1 MATAAQIRA
10 EIAAGPQ
17 TQEALDAALLKYSPA
32 EMAAAFPQFGDV
44 NDYDTARKRL
54 LGESPAFT
62 VGQGATPDSTESRDP
77 VNSSGLPVT
86 QRAGEPGSPEARAAA
101 YEKQM
106 AELDARKA
114 ARAAAGEPNYNQ
126 FAITGFGPNGVTQ
139 YDTTDPMYTGPGT
152 GIAGGTGTA
161 TTTGGGLLGTVGAP
175 AQAITP
181 VATTT
186 PTAPTAPANTRIQAI
201 QQWYNSN
208 VGRTD
213 PQAQGDL
220 NRFLATSGYTAR
232 EINAALPQ
240 WGLNDLQN
248 AMRTA
253 IGEVAQQTPFAPV
266 AAQPMRPLAQ
276 PYTSIA
282 SQLPGGADTRMQ
294 EIRNWYAANEGRGTQ
309 ADLDRWLASGYTA
322 QEINRALPQW
332 GVADLDRAIATAR
345 QAYPQAEAQSGLAQ
359 YQNMAPGAQY
369 AGSVSPYGLIMDQ
382 MQPFQNPYA
391 DSLANTALGGYNP
404 GVYNVLLD
412 ETVDPKTGIAVPVN
426 DGGTGGPGDDGPGP
440 GDTSGTPGASGS
452 TDADGGTSAGGCV
465 DPNVMVLLADGSHV
479 RAGDIRVGDMLH
491 TIHEDTF
498 VYGDFPVE
506 FIQIID
512 QPKVEAE
519 FDDGQK
525 IIVSTTHKFLT
536 AANEWKKIEDIA
548 VGEAVRGLGDVT
560 KTLKSVTSLGNG
572 PVVKMTVTDAHTYI
586 ADGLVSHNKY
596 NGGLVTAIF
605 GPDPAGP
612 DEGQIDIQRG
622 EYVIKKS
629 SVKKYGAGLL
639 DMINE
644 GKIPAK
650 KMKSL
655 LG

>member
-1 MATAAQIRA
+1 MATAAQIQA
-10 EIAAGPQ
+10 ELAAGPQ
-17 TQEALDAALLKYSPA
+17 TQAALDAALLKYSPA
-32 EMAAAFPQFGDV
+32 EMAAAFPQFGNVADF
-44 NDYDTARKRL
+44 NNATREAYAR
-54 LGESPAFT
+54 T
-62 VGQGATPDSTESRDP
+62 QVQQQTE
-77 VNSSGLPVT
+77 N
-86 QRAGEPGSPEARAAA
+86 RAAVRA
-101 YEKQM
+101 DM
-106 AELDARKA
+106 AANGEEVRVANPGGDVVIQGTPRPAMSAIPQSEIDA
-114 ARAAAGEPNYNQ
+114 ARARLTPEQQQFIDWQMQQINPMTAQRIGDEYARQGVNPYLNPQQAQDQIDRASRREELFAQAGVQPGDLRPWTSGAPAPTPAPGRPAAPSPFVIGGGAPSP
-126 FAITGFGPNGVTQ
+126 TVVG
-139 YDTTDPMYTGPGT
+139 
-152 GIAGGTGTA
+152 GGTVQPGLLGGGTTPTA
-161 TTTGGGLLGTVGAP
+161 PAAGGGLLAGGA
-175 AQAITP
+175 
-181 VATTT
+181 
-186 PTAPTAPANTRIQAI
+186 APTAPANPRIQAI
-201 QQWYNSN
+201 QQWYNAN
-208 VGRTD
+208 AGRTD
-213 PQAQGDL
+213 AQAQGDL

-266 AAQPMRPLAQ
+266 AAQPMQPLAQ

-345 QAYPQAEAQSGLAQ
+345 QAFPQAEVQSGLAQ

-382 MQPFQNPYA
+382 MQPSTNPYA

-412 ETVDPKTGIAVPVN
+412 EKIDPVTGIAVPVN
-426 DGGTGGPGDDGPGP
+426 DGGTGGDAGASAGSGDTGTGQGTGMSNQGEGGPDSGNNAGWAKGGLIDRVYGPNPPGPDDG
-440 GDTSGTPGASGS
+440 
-452 TDADGGTSAGGCV
+452 AG
-465 DPNVMVLLADGSHV
+465 ML
-479 RAGDIRVGDMLH
+479 DI
-491 TIHEDTF
+491 
-498 VYGDFPVE
+498 
-506 FIQIID
+506 
-512 QPKVEAE
+512 
-519 FDDGQK
+519 
-525 IIVSTTHKFLT
+525 
-536 AANEWKKIEDIA
+536 
-548 VGEAVRGLGDVT
+548 
-560 KTLKSVTSLGNG
+560 
-572 PVVKMTVTDAHTYI
+572 
-586 ADGLVSHNKY
+586 
-596 NGGLVTAIF
+596 
-605 GPDPAGP
+605 
-612 DEGQIDIQRG
+612 G

>member
-1 MATAAQIRA
+1 MATAAQIQA
-10 EIAAGPQ
+10 ELAAGPQ
-17 TQEALDAALLKYSPA
+17 TQAALDAALLKYSPA
-32 EMAAAFPQFGDV
+32 EMAAAFPQFGGVEDFANARQDAQTRSSPSSEFV
-44 NDYDTARKRL
+44 VGGGGPMSEAERQRYVAVETANR
-54 LGESPAFT
+54 E
-62 VGQGATPDSTESRDP
+62 
-77 VNSSGLPVT
+77 
-86 QRAGEPGSPEARAAA
+86 AAA
-101 YEKQM
+101 ARLAAYTPADPTLAPYFANPQSIPRLSGETVEQAVDRLKQVDM
-106 AELDARKA
+106 DRTNRVANREAMRGQMGADEFRIADSLGTGGNA
-114 ARAAAGEPNYNQ
+114 ARQAA
-126 FAITGFGPNGVTQ
+126 
-139 YDTTDPMYTGPGT
+139 
-152 GIAGGTGTA
+152 
-161 TTTGGGLLGTVGAP
+161 TGGGLLDTVPTTTAP
-175 AQAITP
+175 VTSAP
-181 VATTT
+181 VATT
-186 PTAPTAPANTRIQAI
+186 PTAPTAPANPRLQAI
-201 QQWYNSN
+201 QQWYNAN

-213 PQAQGDL
+213 AQAQGDL

-266 AAQPMRPLAQ
+266 AAQPMQPLAQ

-282 SQLPGGADTRMQ
+282 SQLPGGAETRMQ

-345 QAYPQAEAQSGLAQ
+345 QAFPQAEVRSGLAQ
-359 YQNMAPGAQY
+359 YQAMAPGAQY

-391 DSLANTALGGYNP
+391 DSLASTALGGYNP

-412 ETVDPKTGIAVPVN
+412 EKIDPVTGIAVPVN
-426 DGGTGGPGDDGPGP
+426 DGGTGGDAGASAGSGDTGTGQGTGMSNQGEGGPDGGNNAGWAKGGLIDRVSGPNPPGPDDG
-440 GDTSGTPGASGS
+440 
-452 TDADGGTSAGGCV
+452 AG
-465 DPNVMVLLADGSHV
+465 
-479 RAGDIRVGDMLH
+479 ML
-491 TIHEDTF
+491 D
-498 VYGDFPVE
+498 
-506 FIQIID
+506 
-512 QPKVEAE
+512 
-519 FDDGQK
+519 
-525 IIVSTTHKFLT
+525 L
-536 AANEWKKIEDIA
+536 
-548 VGEAVRGLGDVT
+548 
-560 KTLKSVTSLGNG
+560 
-572 PVVKMTVTDAHTYI
+572 
-586 ADGLVSHNKY
+586 
-596 NGGLVTAIF
+596 
-605 GPDPAGP
+605 
-612 DEGQIDIQRG
+612 G

>member
-1 MATAAQIRA
+1 MATAAQIQA

-17 TQEALDAALLKYSPA
+17 TQAALDAALLKYSPA
-32 EMAAAFPQFGDV
+32 EMAAAFPQFGNVADFNNATREAAQRVEQQTRIANREAMRAEMAQTGEEFRIANPGGDV
-44 NDYDTARKRL
+44 VIQSTPRPQMSAIPQSEVDVARARL
-54 LGESPAFT
+54 TPEQRNFIDWKIEQIDPMQQERIGDQFARS
-62 VGQGATPDSTESRDP
+62 GANPYLDAAGAQEQIDRAKNRQALFQQAGVTPEANLAPWQDP
-77 VNSSGLPVT
+77 QWREKLKVE
-86 QRAGEPGSPEARAAA
+86 QDARAAA
-101 YEKQM
+101 QE
-106 AELDARKA
+106 EARRNPGPFVAGPVVGPTPGGA
-114 ARAAAGEPNYNQ
+114 ATSPAQ
-126 FAITGFGPNGVTQ
+126 VT
-139 YDTTDPMYTGPGT
+139 TPS
-152 GIAGGTGTA
+152 
-161 TTTGGGLLGTVGAP
+161 TGGGLLGTVGTPAP
-175 AQAITP
+175 
-181 VATTT
+181 TTT
-186 PTAPTAPANTRIQAI
+186 PAAPATPAAPVNPRIQAI

-208 VGRTD
+208 AGRTD

-220 NRFLATSGYTAR
+220 NRWLATSGFTAR
-232 EINAALPQ
+232 EINTALPQ

-266 AAQPMRPLAQ
+266 AAQPIRPLAQ

-345 QAYPQAEAQSGLAQ
+345 QAFPQAEVQSGLAQ

-404 GVYNVLLD
+404 GVYNLLLD
-412 ETVDPKTGIAVPVN
+412 ETVDPVTGMAIPN
-426 DGGTGGPGDDGPGP
+426 EGGAGGASGGDEGSPGGQGGDAAGNTGGGPGTGAP
-440 GDTSGTPGASGS
+440 GD
-452 TDADGGTSAGGCV
+452 
-465 DPNVMVLLADGSHV
+465 
-479 RAGDIRVGDMLH
+479 
-491 TIHEDTF
+491 
-498 VYGDFPVE
+498 
-506 FIQIID
+506 
-512 QPKVEAE
+512 
-519 FDDGQK
+519 
-525 IIVSTTHKFLT
+525 
-536 AANEWKKIEDIA
+536 AAFA
-548 VGEAVRGLGDVT
+548 R
-560 KTLKSVTSLGNG
+560 
-572 PVVKMTVTDAHTYI
+572 
-586 ADGLVSHNKY
+586 
-596 NGGLVTAIF
+596 GGLVDRVAGPNPP
-605 GPDPAGP
+605 GPDDGAGML
-612 DEGQIDIQRG
+612 DLG

>member
-1 MATAAQIRA
+1 MATAAQIQA
-10 EIAAGPQ
+10 ELAAGPQ
-17 TQEALDAALLKYSPA
+17 TQAALDAALLKYSPA
-32 EMAAAFPQFGDV
+32 EMAAAFPQFGGAADFANARQEAQTRSAPSSEFV
-44 NDYDTARKRL
+44 VGGGGPMSEAERQRYVAVETANR
-54 LGESPAFT
+54 E
-62 VGQGATPDSTESRDP
+62 
-77 VNSSGLPVT
+77 
-86 QRAGEPGSPEARAAA
+86 AAA
-101 YEKQM
+101 AKLAAYTPADPTLAPYFANPQSIPRLSGETVEQAVERLKQVDM
-106 AELDARKA
+106 DRTTRVANRDAM
-114 ARAAAGEPNYNQ
+114 RAQMGADEFRIA
-126 FAITGFGPNGVTQ
+126 
-139 YDTTDPMYTGPGT
+139 DSLGT
-152 GIAGGTGTA
+152 GGNAVRQA
-161 TTTGGGLLGTVGAP
+161 ATGGGLLDTVPTTTAP
-175 AQAITP
+175 VTSAP
-181 VATTT
+181 VATT
-186 PTAPTAPANTRIQAI
+186 PAAPTAPANPRIQAI

-208 VGRTD
+208 AGRTD

-220 NRFLATSGYTAR
+220 NRWLATSGFTAR

-266 AAQPMRPLAQ
+266 AAQPMQPLVQ

-345 QAYPQAEAQSGLAQ
+345 QAFPQAEVQSGLAQ

-404 GVYNVLLD
+404 GVYNLLLD
-412 ETVDPKTGIAVPVN
+412 ETVDPVTGMAIPNEGGAGGASGADGGGDGTGNAAAAAAASGSSAGADGGP
-426 DGGTGGPGDDGPGP
+426 GGTGIGEG
-440 GDTSGTPGASGS
+440 
-452 TDADGGTSAGGCV
+452 GGTGMSGYA
-465 DPNVMVLLADGSHV
+465 
-479 RAGDIRVGDMLH
+479 
-491 TIHEDTF
+491 
-498 VYGDFPVE
+498 
-506 FIQIID
+506 
-512 QPKVEAE
+512 K
-519 FDDGQK
+519 
-525 IIVSTTHKFLT
+525 
-536 AANEWKKIEDIA
+536 
-548 VGEAVRGLGDVT
+548 
-560 KTLKSVTSLGNG
+560 
-572 PVVKMTVTDAHTYI
+572 
-586 ADGLVSHNKY
+586 
-596 NGGLVTAIF
+596 GGLVDRVAGPNPP
-605 GPDPAGP
+605 GPDDGAGML
-612 DEGQIDIQRG
+612 DLG

>member
-1 MATAAQIRA
+1 MATAAQIQA
-10 EIAAGPQ
+10 ELAAGPQ
-17 TQEALDAALLKYSPA
+17 TQEALDAALLRYSPA
-32 EMAAAFPQFGDV
+32 EMAAAFPQFGNVADFNNATREAAQRVEQQTRIANRDAMRAEMAQTGEEVRVANPGGNV
-44 NDYDTARKRL
+44 N
-54 LGESPAFT
+54 
-62 VGQGATPDSTESRDP
+62 VQGTPRP
-77 VNSSGLPVT
+77 
-86 QRAGEPGSPEARAAA
+86 
-101 YEKQM
+101 QM
-106 AELDARKA
+106 SAIPQSEVDA
-114 ARAAAGEPNYNQ
+114 ARARLTPEQQQFIDWQMQQINPLTAQRIGDEYARQGVNPYLNPQQAQEQIDRAGRREDV
-126 FAITGFGPNGVTQ
+126 FAQ
-139 YDTTDPMYTGPGT
+139 A
-152 GIAGGTGTA
+152 GIAPGDLRPWISDAPAPTPAPGRPAAPSPFVIGGGAPSQTVVGGGTVQPGGLLGGGAAPTA
-161 TTTGGGLLGTVGAP
+161 PAPGGGLLGGAAP
-175 AQAITP
+175 A
-181 VATTT
+181 
-186 PTAPTAPANTRIQAI
+186 APAAPVNPRIQAI

-208 VGRTD
+208 AGRTD

-220 NRFLATSGYTAR
+220 NRWLATSGFTAR

-266 AAQPMRPLAQ
+266 AAQPMQPLAQ

-345 QAYPQAEAQSGLAQ
+345 QAFPQAEVQSGLAQ

-369 AGSVSPYGLIMDQ
+369 VGAVSPYGLIMDQ

-391 DSLANTALGGYNP
+391 DTLANIPLGGYNP
-404 GVYNVLLD
+404 GVYNLLLD
-412 ETVDPKTGIAVPVN
+412 ETIDPVTGMAIPNEGGAGGASGADGGGDGTGN
-426 DGGTGGPGDDGPGP
+426 AAAAAAASGSSAGADGGSGGTGIGEG
-440 GDTSGTPGASGS
+440 
-452 TDADGGTSAGGCV
+452 GGTGMGGY
-465 DPNVMVLLADGSHV
+465 A
-479 RAGDIRVGDMLH
+479 
-491 TIHEDTF
+491 
-498 VYGDFPVE
+498 
-506 FIQIID
+506 
-512 QPKVEAE
+512 K
-519 FDDGQK
+519 
-525 IIVSTTHKFLT
+525 
-536 AANEWKKIEDIA
+536 
-548 VGEAVRGLGDVT
+548 
-560 KTLKSVTSLGNG
+560 
-572 PVVKMTVTDAHTYI
+572 
-586 ADGLVSHNKY
+586 
-596 NGGLVTAIF
+596 GGLVDRVA
-605 GPDPAGP
+605 GPNPAGP
-612 DEGQIDIQRG
+612 DDGAGMLDLG